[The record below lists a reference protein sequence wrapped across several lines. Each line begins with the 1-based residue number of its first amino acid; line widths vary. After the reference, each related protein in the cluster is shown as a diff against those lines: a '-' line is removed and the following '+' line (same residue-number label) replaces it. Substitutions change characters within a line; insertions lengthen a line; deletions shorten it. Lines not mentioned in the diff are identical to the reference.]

1 MKIKNIE
8 DIKFLIENSVE
19 ESTEL
24 EYKCSFAKK
33 SNNEWKKELAK
44 DVSAMANS
52 NGGTIVYG
60 LKEKEISRGHS
71 VPEDVSPIPTSEMTK
86 DQLSQLLSSNIQPV
100 IDGIEISYIPYDKE
114 SGFYIVSIPQSNTA
128 HQNKL
133 SHMYH
138 KRRNAVVDVMEDYEI
153 RDVMNRSKTPIIDLD
168 FEIVKTTVKVITKDY
183 SFLLKS
189 GQLENVSTRTDY
201 SLKFR
206 PVNNGQILAKYVNY
220 FVYLPSCIMKDKEEN
235 NSESEYSEIFEDNTV
250 QDVVGIDGSRKRYGP
265 ARYDPILP
273 GMCGRSRTIGL
284 SIKKNI
290 AFGELPSIRFEI
302 HADNA
307 PTRKGAIQWKKIRVI
322 NKYDE
327 EIHDPMS
334 LPLPY

>member
-24 EYKCSFAKK
+24 EYKRSFAKA
-33 SNNEWKKELAK
+33 NNDWKKELAK

-52 NGGTIVYG
+52 NGGIIVYG

-71 VPEDVSPIPTSEMTK
+71 VPEGVSPIPISEMTK

-100 IDGIEISYIPYDKE
+100 INGIEISYIPYDEE

-138 KRRNAVVDVMEDYEI
+138 KRRNAVVDAMEDYEI
-153 RDVMNRSKTPIIDLD
+153 RDVMNRSKTPIIELD

-183 SFLLKS
+183 SLMLKS
-189 GQLENVSTRTDY
+189 GQLESVSTRTDY

-220 FVYLPSCIMKDKEEN
+220 FIHLPSCIMKDEKEN
-235 NSESEYSEIFEDNTV
+235 DSGYSVIFEDNTV
-250 QDVVGIDGSRKRYGP
+250 QDVVGINGGRKQYGP

-273 GMCGRSRTIGL
+273 GICGRSRTIDL
-284 SIKKNI
+284 RIEEDMD
-290 AFGELPSIRFEI
+290 FGELPSIRFEI

-307 PTRKGAIQWKKIRVI
+307 PTRKGVIQWKDIRTV
-322 NKYDE
+322 NKHDE
-327 EIHDPMS
+327 EINDPLS
-334 LPLPY
+334 FPLPY

>member
-1 MKIKNIE
+1 MKIKKIE
-8 DIKFLIENSVE
+8 DINFLINNSVE

-24 EYKCSFAKK
+24 EYKCSFAKA
-33 SNNEWKKELAK
+33 NTDWKKELAK

-52 NGGTIVYG
+52 NGGIIVYG
-60 LKEKEISRGHS
+60 LKEKEISKGHS
-71 VPEDVSPIPTSEMTK
+71 VPERISPIPTSEMTK

-100 IDGIEISYIPYDKE
+100 IDGIEISYIPYDEE
-114 SGFYIVSIPQSNTA
+114 SGLYIVSIPQSNTA

-138 KRRNAVVDVMEDYEI
+138 KRRNAVIDVMEDYEI

-168 FEIVKTTVKVITKDY
+168 FELVKTTVKVITKDY

-189 GQLENVSTRTDY
+189 GNLENVSTRIDY

-206 PVNNGQILAKYVNY
+206 PVNKGQILAKYVNY
-220 FVYLPSCIMKDKEEN
+220 FVYLPSCIMTDEEGN
-235 NSESEYSEIFEDNTV
+235 GSESDYSEIFDDNTV
-250 QDVVGIDGSRKRYGP
+250 QDVIGIKGFRKQYGP

-273 GMCGRSRTIGL
+273 GMCGRSRTINL
-284 SIKKNI
+284 NL
-290 AFGELPSIRFEI
+290 GEDIDFEKLPLIRFEI

-307 PTRKGAIQWKKIRVI
+307 STRKGAIQWKKIRVI

-334 LPLPY
+334 PPSIY

>member
-8 DIKFLIENSVE
+8 DINFLIDNSVE

-24 EYKCSFAKK
+24 EYKRSFAK
-33 SNNEWKKELAK
+33 SNKDWKKELAK

-52 NGGTIVYG
+52 NGGIIVYG
-60 LKEKEISRGHS
+60 LKEKEISKGHS
-71 VPEDVSPIPTSEMTK
+71 VPEGVSPIPTSEMAK

-100 IDGIEISYIPYDKE
+100 IDGIEITYIPYDKE
-114 SGFYIVSIPQSNTA
+114 SGFFVVSIPQSSTA

-133 SHMYH
+133 SHIYY
-138 KRRNAVVDVMEDYEI
+138 KRRNAVVDAMEDYEI

-168 FEIVKTTVKVITKDY
+168 FELVKTTVKVITKDY
-183 SFLLKS
+183 SSLLKS
-189 GQLENVSTRTDY
+189 GKVENVSTRIDY

-220 FVYLPSCIMKDKEEN
+220 FVSLPSCIMMDGEGN
-235 NSESEYSEIFEDNTV
+235 DSVSDYNEIFEDNTV
-250 QDVVGIDGSRKRYGP
+250 RDIVGIDGFRKQYGP

-273 GMCGRSRTIGL
+273 GICGRSRTISL
-284 SIKKNI
+284 SIEEDMDLE
-290 AFGELPSIRFEI
+290 ELPLIKFEI
-302 HADNA
+302 YADNA
-307 PTRKGAIQWKKIRVI
+307 PARKGAIQWKEIRII
-322 NKYDE
+322 NKYEE